1 MRISDWSS
9 DVCSSDLVTLT
20 GDGARGDVSLRR
32 DVSLYVAL
40 AMAAFAMLFGT
51 RRASAVEHN
60 RGLVLAIAFE
70 SMFKLVAML
79 ALGAF
84 VWFEIGRASWRE
96 RVCKYVYISVVAGSL
111 KKKQ

>member
-1 MRISDWSS
+1 
-9 DVCSSDLVTLT
+9 
-20 GDGARGDVSLRR
+20 
-32 DVSLYVAL
+32 
-40 AMAAFAMLFGT
+40 MLFGT

-84 VWFEIGRASWRE
+84 VWFGLDALPEAPPP
-96 RVCKYVYISVVAGSL
+96 ISQQTTDGFAPLVLLGALAMFILPHQFHVGVVECRDEGDVRTDRKSTRL
-111 KKKQ
+111 NSSH